1 MVNKKQ
7 SLGKGIEGLGVNV
20 LIPSKKNVPT
30 KKEENKEIELDNKD
44 YTMINLSKIEPNREQ
59 PRKMFDED
67 ALEELSNSIKE
78 VGIIQPLVLQKRDKY
93 YEIIA
98 GERRWRA
105 AKLAGLKEVPA
116 IIKDYSE
123 KEIVEIALIENIQRQ
138 DLNPIEEA
146 VAYQKLIKEFNLS
159 QEEVAKRVSK
169 GRSTISNTMRLLELD
184 ERVQQMIIEM
194 MLSSGHV
201 RTLITIEDKDAQYE
215 LALKMFDE
223 NLSVREAEKLV
234 NSYKKSLEEGPKEEK
249 KLDENVVAQYESMQE
264 TLKNNFNT
272 KVTIKHKDNNKGKI
286 EIEYYSIEDLE
297 RIFDMLNR

>member
-1 MVNKKQ
+1 MVSKKQ

-20 LIPSKKNVPT
+20 LIPSKKNVPA
-30 KKEENKEIELDNKD
+30 KKDDKKEIEIDSKD
-44 YTMINLSKIEPNREQ
+44 YTMINISKIEPNREQ

-93 YEIIA
+93 FEIIA

-146 VAYQKLIKEFNLS
+146 VAYQKLIKEFKLS

-169 GRSTISNTMRLLELD
+169 GRSTISNTMRLLDLD

-215 LALKMFDE
+215 LAMKMFDE
-223 NLSVREAEKLV
+223 NMSVREAEKLV
-234 NSYKKSLEEGPKEEK
+234 NSYKKSLEEEPKEEK
-249 KLDENVVAQYESMQE
+249 KVDENVIAQYESMQE

-297 RIFDMLNR
+297 RIFDMLNK

>member
-20 LIPSKKNVPT
+20 LIPSKKNVPV
-30 KKEENKEIELDNKD
+30 KKEENKEIELDSKD

-116 IIKDYSE
+116 IIKDYTE

-249 KLDENVVAQYESMQE
+249 KIDENVIAQYESMQE

-272 KVTIKHKDNNKGKI
+272 KVIIKHKDNNKGKI